1 MFKIDYDK
9 LLKDIGIKDK
19 IINSFKENFNLSDV
33 EIEKV
38 YNQKVEYHAQKMDSF
53 ISEHLTQYFNVKSDK
68 KDVEID
74 QQLDKMVSDFLE
86 KNKSEEE

>member
-1 MFKIDYDK
+1 
-9 LLKDIGIKDK
+9 
-19 IINSFKENFNLSDV
+19 
-33 EIEKV
+33 
-38 YNQKVEYHAQKMDSF
+38 MDSF

>member
-19 IINSFKENFNLSDV
+19 IINSFKENFNLSEV
-33 EIEKV
+33 EIEKA